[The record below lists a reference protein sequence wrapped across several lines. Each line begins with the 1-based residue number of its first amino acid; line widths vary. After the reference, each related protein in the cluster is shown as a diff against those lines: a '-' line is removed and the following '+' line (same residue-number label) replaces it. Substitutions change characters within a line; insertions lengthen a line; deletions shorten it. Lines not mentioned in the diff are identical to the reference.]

1 MSSRASPIFEDLPTM
16 SEEGGVRYLHFDSE
30 WIQGAM
36 SVRHPSELVLSYTQQ
51 MMAWLLFLAPRARDQ
66 VGILGLGA
74 GSLLRFVLKYTS
86 AQVCTVER
94 NEQVTAM
101 CRAFFR
107 LPTSARSSIDH
118 DDAARWIAQPAQ
130 IDRFM
135 ALMVDLYD
143 ADAQGPVCDS
153 LEFYQDCYHALSE
166 VGVMAVNLFGR
177 HDSYAR
183 NIRHIGQAFDGRI
196 LCLPE
201 VDEGNTVVLAFKGP
215 VLEVSRQQF
224 LDRAQAVEE
233 SCRLPGVRWARALLA
248 QQGGARGEA
257 VKI

>member
-1 MSSRASPIFEDLPTM
+1 MSSFLSGDVPTL

-36 SVRHPSELVLSYTQQ
+36 SVAHPSELVLSYTQQ

-86 AQVCTVER
+86 AQVATVER
-94 NEQVTAM
+94 NPQVTAM

-118 DDAARWIAQPAQ
+118 EDAAVWIAQPAQ

-153 LEFYQDCYHALSE
+153 LEFYTDCYHALSE
-166 VGVMAVNLFGR
+166 VGIMAVNLFGR
-177 HDSYAR
+177 HESYAR
-183 NIRHIGQAFDGRI
+183 NIKHIAQAFDGRI

-224 LDRAQAVEE
+224 LDRAQAVEDM
-233 SCRLPGVRWARALLA
+233 CRLPGMRWARAMLS
-248 QQGGARGEA
+248 QQGRSGNKI